1 MCGARSCVEPFSQ
14 QIHEHVQRIVSTSN
28 CHDPRGAEHGQDT
41 NVWCKKVIGAGV
53 KTGIYKKVGRRYV
66 EVGEYDPE
74 FMDHISNGA
83 TLIVK
88 RKSCT
93 SRYFNVDPD
102 IVPMLAAGK
111 YCEDEISAALVKA
124 GELRMQRSDRE
135 RKMTPGQRA
144 AWENL
149 VAEFGDSARQLEW
162 PSARECAEAGA
173 KAMQEEAQKLLANES
188 IKAAYEHF
196 LLLCKLS
203 AQNTPAEPA

>member
-1 MCGARSCVEPFSQ
+1 M
-14 QIHEHVQRIVSTSN
+14 
-28 CHDPRGAEHGQDT
+28 
-41 NVWCKKVIGAGV
+41 

-66 EVGEYDPE
+66 EVGEYDTE
-74 FMDHISNGA
+74 FMDYVQNGA
-83 TLIVK
+83 TLVLK

-93 SRYFNVDPD
+93 ARYFNVDPAV
-102 IVPMLAAGK
+102 VPMLAAAK

-124 GELRMQRSDRE
+124 GELRMQRSDRTRE
-135 RKMTPGQRA
+135 MTPGQRA
-144 AWENL
+144 AWDNL

-173 KAMQEEAQKLLANES
+173 QAMQEEAQKLLVNES

-203 AQNTPAEPA
+203 ASSEELSR